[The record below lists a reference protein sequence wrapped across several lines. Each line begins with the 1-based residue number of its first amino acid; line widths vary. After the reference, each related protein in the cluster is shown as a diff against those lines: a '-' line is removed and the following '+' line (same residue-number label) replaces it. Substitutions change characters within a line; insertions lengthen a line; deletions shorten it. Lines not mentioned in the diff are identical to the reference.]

1 MNKIAS
7 TLKNIKRWQLE
18 KSNSSFNALKRHRMR
33 NQQTTMSQH
42 KRTQYG
48 RTKRKRKGQIITKA
62 TMWMK
67 NDEQPW
73 EKKMHTKHKRR
84 KDQ

>member
-1 MNKIAS
+1 
-7 TLKNIKRWQLE
+7 
-18 KSNSSFNALKRHRMR
+18 
-33 NQQTTMSQH
+33 MSQH
-42 KRTQYG
+42 KSTQYG

-67 NDEQPW
+67 NDEHPW
-73 EKKMHTKHKRR
+73 EKKMHTKHKRG